1 MLASETT
8 THISVINWQLAICVF
23 NYNVDIDNDIK
34 LAVWGAAFDLKYHL
48 CKILTIS
55 NSFGNRAIRCSCNIL
70 KMSRSIPIDEGSQR
84 AG

>member
-1 MLASETT
+1 MLSSETT

-48 CKILTIS
+48 CKILTFS
-55 NSFGNRAIRCSCNIL
+55 YSFGNSFISNVLAIFKNVQ
-70 KMSRSIPIDEGSQR
+70 EYTN
-84 AG
+84 

>member
-34 LAVWGAAFDLKYHL
+34 LAVLGAAFDLKYHL

-55 NSFGNRAIRCSCNIL
+55 NSFGNSSISNVLAIF
-70 KMSRSIPIDEGSQR
+70 
-84 AG
+84 